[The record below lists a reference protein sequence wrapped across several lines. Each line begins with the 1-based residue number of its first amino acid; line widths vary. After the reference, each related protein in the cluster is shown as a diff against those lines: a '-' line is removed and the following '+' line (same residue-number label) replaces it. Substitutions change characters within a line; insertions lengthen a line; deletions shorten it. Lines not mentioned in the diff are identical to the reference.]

1 MEEQSMEPQPHK
13 TPGHGIIDVNGVP
26 HMRDAKGGL
35 MPVSLVKPKDR
46 LIDEQVRKIIHFAS
60 ELSNQIAR
68 FKGHTFDDLGSLD
81 ALLAQEYGA
90 SVGGKK
96 GNKSYLTYDGCQ
108 KVQIRVA
115 DQIEFGP
122 ELQHAKTLID
132 ECLNEWAADSR
143 EEIRAIITRAFDTD
157 KEGQINRAEVFM
169 LLNLDIDD
177 DRWNE
182 AMRAIKEAI
191 RVVGSK
197 LYMRFQRR
205 DDIDGNWETITID
218 LAKA

>member
-1 MEEQSMEPQPHK
+1 MNEQAENQPNL
-13 TPGHGIIDVNGVP
+13 GVIEVDGVP
-26 HMRDAKGGL
+26 HMRDAKGAL
-35 MPVSLVKPKDR
+35 MPVELIKPKDR
-46 LIDEQVRKIIHFAS
+46 LMDEEVRKVVGFAL
-60 ELSNQIAR
+60 ELSNRIAR
-68 FKGHTFDDLGSLD
+68 FKGHVFDDLGSLD

-90 SVGGKK
+90 KIGGAK
-96 GNKSYLTYDGCQ
+96 GNRSYMSYDGLM

-122 ELQHAKTLID
+122 ELQQAKVLVD

-143 EEIRAIITRAFDTD
+143 PEIRALITKAFDTD
-157 KEGQINRAEVFM
+157 REGQINRSEIFM
-169 LLNLDIDD
+169 LLQLDIADE
-177 DRWNE
+177 RWKE

-197 LYMRFQRR
+197 TYQRFWVR
-205 DDIDGNWETITID
+205 DSIDAAWNPITID